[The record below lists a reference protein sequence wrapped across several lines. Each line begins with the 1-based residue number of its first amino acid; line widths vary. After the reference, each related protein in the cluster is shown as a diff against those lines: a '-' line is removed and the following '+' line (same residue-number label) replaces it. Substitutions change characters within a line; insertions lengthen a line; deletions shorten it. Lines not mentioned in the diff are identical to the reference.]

1 MYKQYLKQAWQLMKQ
16 NRFFSFVYILGTG
29 LAISMVMI
37 MATVYYIRTADI
49 APEDCRSRLLQLNRV
64 SVKSK
69 DENGGTHN
77 WSLSLHAARQILS
90 DLSEVEKVTLVID
103 PQGTDMLM
111 GTVYSQLPG
120 SPDRYKTM
128 VEAVDGAFWQIFR
141 FRFLSGKPFTGEE
154 FESGVKRV
162 VLSESYARRL
172 FGTIEAEGK
181 AVLLN
186 GLEYRVSGVVRDVSS
201 VMSMT
206 CADIWIP
213 ITSVPVLAETANA
226 ERSAGPV
233 VAYLLVSGPAR
244 FEAVRD
250 EVNRRRLQYNAT
262 LQERYVDTLWLS
274 TPKQTELQKLDY
286 GSSLSDIIRRYL
298 LIALVFMLVPA
309 INLTGLISSRMQER
323 TEEMGLRKA
332 FGAGARTL
340 VSQVLTENL
349 MLTCIGGLAGLLV
362 SWVLVVVLRNFLLGS
377 VGYMAATGDV
387 QLTFGMLFNFPLFFS
402 AFGLCVFLNLLSS
415 LQPVWKAVRRPI
427 ADSINDK

>member
-49 APEDCRSRLLQLNRV
+49 APEDCRSRLLQLNRA

-154 FESGVKRV
+154 FESGVK
-162 VLSESYARRL
+162 
-172 FGTIEAEGK
+172 EGK

-233 VAYLLVSGPAR
+233 AAYLLVSGPAR

-262 LQERYVDTLWLS
+262 LQERYLDTFWLS

-286 GSSLSDIIRRYL
+286 GSSLPDIIRRYL

-415 LQPVWKAVRRPI
+415 LLPVWKAVRRPI